1 MEDISGKLEELKQ
14 QRSTAMKKQNQI
26 FQELESEN
34 DKLLILEKEASKLSS
49 RQERMK
55 EDLESKIDYMW
66 ESYELTYNQALTLKH
81 L

>member
-34 DKLLILEKEASKLSS
+34 DKLLVLEKEASKLSS

-66 ESYELTYNQALTLKH
+66 ESYELTYNQALH
-81 L
+81 